1 MKTGRILLELIR
13 WRPGVYFFVL
23 LSSLIVFGLPILSGV
38 LMQRFFDALAVPA
51 GGGNAIWDVLALLA
65 ALELGKVFSGE
76 SLSLSLVTYYYS
88 GYVLLRRNLLRQL
101 LTGYTA
107 SRLPSSPG
115 EAVSRFR
122 DDVEVIV
129 EAIDGWNDL
138 IGRTVFAAVAL
149 AIMLRIDVLV
159 TVVIFVPLAL
169 IVPII
174 QRLGHRLAERRR
186 ASRDAAGRMVG
197 FLGEAFGAVLAVKVA
212 GASPRVVERFRHLNE
227 ARLQAALRD
236 KLLEGALDSVNS
248 AIVSLGTGIVLL
260 LAARAMRGGT
270 FTVGDFALFVT
281 YLDQLKW
288 LPDEIARVM
297 TEYKLADVSADRLTA
312 LLGGA
317 PRSTLVDRDPPF
329 LGRSGGN
336 AEPLATRAVPSAD
349 GRGRMPQGTV
359 LAFWRLARAVRHSV
373 ASRAPWRWGEAKNL
387 QSPADDARGD
397 ASRRGARH
405 DGFPA
410 PRGDDLLAA
419 AGLVLEFS
427 GSDRGLHGVDLR
439 IRRGS
444 FTVVTGRIGSGKT
457 LLLEALIGLRPVRA
471 GEIYWQRERVADPAS
486 FFGPPRTAYTPQVPR
501 LFSATL
507 RDNLLLGWPVDPS
520 GEGGALARAVGTAAL
535 EPDVA
540 TMALGLD
547 TPLGSRGVRLSGGQ
561 AQRVAVARMLVRDAE
576 LYVVDDLSSAL
587 DVETERAIWEA
598 LAAYGDRTWLVV
610 SHRPAALR
618 RADQVIVL
626 KDGRVD
632 ATGTLD
638 EVLAASEEMRQL
650 WRREEGQT

>member
-149 AIMLRIDVLV
+149 AIMLRIDSLV

-227 ARLQAALRD
+227 ARRQAALRD
-236 KLLEGALDSVNS
+236 KLLQGALDSVNS

-373 ASRAPWRWGEAKNL
+373 ASRAPWRWGAARNL

-419 AGLVLEFS
+419 AGLVLEFP

-439 IRRGS
+439 IPRGS